1 MELDRRGLAL
11 STGSAEAAARYR
23 AATELFL
30 LGLPGASDAFAA
42 AAAVDPSCTEAHVGR
57 AFAALFEGDLPT
69 ATDALRAAGVGDVGD
84 AGAAGTSNDRA
95 RGQAALVRALSEL
108 DLAVA
113 LNQGRAH
120 LSRYPRDE
128 LAREAV
134 GLLLFLLGQ
143 TEEIADLY
151 DWLAPQQDSDWSF
164 AASWSF
170 ACHEAG
176 RLDQSR
182 DLGHQALAAH
192 PDDTFAV
199 HSLTHVAYESGQHA
213 DGLDLV
219 RAFLGATQPIAFQ
232 QRHLQWHLALHLL
245 ATGDTDGARSL
256 WATAVAPDAVPA
268 TLGAVEDGASLLWRW
283 HLYELGGWD
292 LPWSELGALA
302 RDVAE
307 RPVTPLPAACAA
319 VTLAA
324 LGDDD
329 GLATLLA
336 NADGLAASGLPV
348 PAPVLA
354 AVAVAARA
362 SFAGAWADVADALM
376 PVRDRF
382 GQIGGS
388 RAQREVFD
396 DALLYGLIRG
406 HRHETARAL
415 LDERLARRPSAR
427 EAQLLASLP

>member
-23 AATELFL
+23 SATELFL
-30 LGLPGASDAFAA
+30 LGLPGATDAFAA

-69 ATDALRAAGVGDVGD
+69 AADALDAAE
-84 AGAAGTSNDRA
+84 AGPAGPATDRA
-95 RGQAALVRALSEL
+95 RGQAVLVRALSEL
-108 DLAVA
+108 DLGVA
-113 LNQGRAH
+113 LTQGRAH
-120 LSRYPRDE
+120 LSRYPRDD

-134 GLLLFLLGQ
+134 GLLLFLLGR

-151 DWLAPQQDSDWSF
+151 DWLAPQQDTDWSF

-182 DLGHQALAAH
+182 DLGHQALAVR

-219 RAFLGATQPIAFQ
+219 RAFLGATRPIAFQ

-245 ATGDTDGARSL
+245 ATGDTGGARSL

-283 HLYELGGWD
+283 HLYDLGGWD

-302 RDVAE
+302 RDIAE

-324 LGDDD
+324 LGDDE
-329 GLATLLA
+329 GLTRLLG
-336 NADGLAASGLPV
+336 NADQLARSGLPV
-348 PAPVLA
+348 PAPVLR
-354 AVAVAARA
+354 AVAEAARA
-362 SFAGAWADVADALM
+362 SFAGAWAAVADALL

-382 GQIGGS
+382 GEIGGS

-406 HRHETARAL
+406 HRPEAARSL

-427 EAQLLASLP
+427 EAQLLAALP